1 MKRTFLLLFTFLA
14 MTLRAQEVP
23 VGSGPPLSLDECQ
36 EMARAN
42 YPLLRQQNLIQ
53 QVFEKQTA
61 ALDKAFYPKIS
72 LNGQASYQSA
82 VTSLPISL
90 PGIEV
95 PTVKRDQYKA
105 WVEIQQPI
113 LDGGRIKANRESSA
127 AGTKVASQEI
137 EVQVYQIKDK
147 VNEAFFA
154 LLLLQESQKRL
165 DAMEKELN
173 QRLEQVRSGIKNGV
187 VLPREADIIQAE
199 ILKLGQSRISV
210 EESGT
215 ALFEVLEQ
223 WTGKVLTSDM
233 ELVVPNPGAIGTGS
247 DPKATDMKAFD
258 PKAFGFSSRPEHEL
272 FQLQRS
278 QVEIDMRAFDVG
290 RQPMLSAFGQ
300 GGYGRPAL
308 NMLESSFQPYFIVG
322 LRFTWSPFDWGM
334 SKDQKAA
341 LGLKREMIAVREA
354 TFEDNLQK
362 ALRQT
367 EAEIRKLQRLLN
379 GDTGII
385 ELQARISRTTAS
397 QLRNGTATATDY
409 LHYLNAEYL
418 ARLEQDT
425 HRIQL
430 LQAIA
435 NYYNLQGQ

>member
-1 MKRTFLLLFTFLA
+1 MKRSLFLLFVCLTGILP
-14 MTLRAQEVP
+14 AQSTP
-23 VGSGPPLSLDECQ
+23 GGFGPPLTLGECQ

-42 YPLLRQQNLIQ
+42 YPLLRQKDVLH
-53 QVFEKQTA
+53 QVYDRQIA
-61 ALDKAFYPKIS
+61 ALDKAFHPKIS

-113 LDGGRIKANRESSA
+113 LDGGRTKAHRESTL
-127 AGTKVASQEI
+127 AGTEVGKQQV
-137 EVQVYQIKDK
+137 EVQMYQIRDK

-165 DAMEKELN
+165 DAMENELG
-173 QRLEQVRSGIKNGV
+173 QRLEQVRSGIRNGV
-187 VLPREADIIQAE
+187 LLPREADIIRAE
-199 ILKLGQSRISV
+199 MLKLGQSRISV
-210 EESGT
+210 EESRT
-215 ALFEVLEQ
+215 ALREVLGQ
-223 WTGKVLTSDM
+223 WTGK
-233 ELVVPNPGAIGTGS
+233 ELDANTELAMPETEIE
-247 DPKATDMKAFD
+247 TDAD
-258 PKAFGFSSRPEHEL
+258 SRTRPEHEL
-272 FQLQRS
+272 FLLQRK
-278 QVEIDMRAFDVG
+278 QVEIDMKSFDVG
-290 RQPMLSAFGQ
+290 NQPMLSAFGQ

-308 NMLESSFQPYFIVG
+308 NMLESSFQPYFLVG
-322 LRFTWSPFDWGM
+322 LRFTWSPFDWGT
-334 SKDQKAA
+334 SKEQKAA
-341 LGLKREMIAVREA
+341 LGLKREMIAVQEA

-367 EAEIRKLQRLLN
+367 EAEIRKLQRLLK
-379 GDTGII
+379 GDADLI
-385 ELQARISRTTAS
+385 ELQARISQTTAS

-435 NYYNLQGQ
+435 NHHNLQGQ